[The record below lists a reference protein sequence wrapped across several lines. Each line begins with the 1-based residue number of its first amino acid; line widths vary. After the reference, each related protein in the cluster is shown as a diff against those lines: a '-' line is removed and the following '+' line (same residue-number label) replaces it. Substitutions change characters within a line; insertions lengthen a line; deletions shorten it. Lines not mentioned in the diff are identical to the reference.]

1 MSYIKSVRLGG
12 QVSSS
17 IRVLTDAARG
27 GDFTFSPSFPDSI
40 PPLTLGQ
47 GPPGFALKSFTLNL
61 SLGSSPESG
70 RGVLLRFFS
79 LSSVPQCT
87 GGAFLSELKS
97 PYMVAIQKHYSQVFD
112 NLGGSFST

>member
-1 MSYIKSVRLGG
+1 MSYIKSVRLGY

-17 IRVLTDAARG
+17 IRVLTVVTE
-27 GDFTFSPSFPDSI
+27 FTLSPSVPEII

-47 GPPGFALKSFTLNL
+47 GPPGFTLNL
-61 SLGSSPESG
+61 SLRSCPECG
-70 RGVLLRFFS
+70 GGVLRFFS

-87 GGAFLSELKS
+87 GVLSELKS